1 MNNNTNESI
10 DVCTT
15 SLIDPRRYDL
25 LYFLR
30 TGGFLIEYNQKYI
43 LLNII

>member
-25 LYFLR
+25 LYISYAQGDF
-30 TGGFLIEYNQKYI
+30 
-43 LLNII
+43 